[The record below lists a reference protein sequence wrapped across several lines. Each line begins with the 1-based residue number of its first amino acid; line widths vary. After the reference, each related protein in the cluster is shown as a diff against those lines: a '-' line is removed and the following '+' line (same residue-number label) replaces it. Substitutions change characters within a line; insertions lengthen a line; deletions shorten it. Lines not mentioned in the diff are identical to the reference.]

1 MKSIFDYT
9 IEMLEEYFLSIG
21 EKKFKAKQV
30 FEWIYQKRVY
40 NFDDMSNISLS
51 LREKLKEDFDI
62 SLLKLRKK
70 QDSEDTSKYLFELH
84 ILKGMLNSFSSFSSG
99 SPPVS
104 IS

>member
-1 MKSIFDYT
+1 MNSIFDYT
-9 IEMLEEYFLSIG
+9 IEMLEDYFVSIG

-84 ILKGMLNSFSSFSSG
+84 DGNLI
-99 SPPVS
+99 
-104 IS
+104 